1 MAERNNL
8 YPITGI
14 VYDKPVKKVLAKKGP
29 NAGKEVE
36 IPSIVLEIRGNGN
49 GIDYVELVEF
59 SIGNRS
65 IPLED
70 FCIKD
75 PVEIVFALAGIKG
88 TKGYFTKAKA
98 IYIKHTDVSYNDT
111 TDLRAEKPGKKEK
124 EVFVG
129 AVPPNPSDDPDESD
143 LPF

>member
-1 MAERNNL
+1 MERNNL

-14 VYDKPVKKVLAKKGP
+14 VYEKPIKKVIAKKGP

-36 IPSIVLEIRGNGN
+36 IPSIVLEVRGNGN
-49 GIDYVELVEF
+49 GKEYIELVEF

-65 IPLED
+65 LDMED

-75 PVEIVFALAGIKG
+75 PVEITFALAGIKG
-88 TKGYFTKAKA
+88 TSGYFTKAKA
-98 IYIKHTDVSYNDT
+98 IYIKHTDIQGNDT
-111 TDLRAEKPGKKEK
+111 RDLRAEKPGKKKE

-129 AVPPNPSDDPDESD
+129 AVPPDDDEQD
-143 LPF
+143 DNLPF

>member
-8 YPITGI
+8 YPITGVI
-14 VYDKPVKKVLAKKGP
+14 YDKPVRKVIAKKGP

-36 IPSIVLEIRGNGN
+36 IPSIVLEVRGNGN

-65 IPLED
+65 IPLDD
-70 FCIKD
+70 FYIKD
-75 PVEIVFALAGIKG
+75 PVEITFALAGIKG
-88 TKGYFTKAKA
+88 NVGYFTKAKA
-98 IYIKHTDVSYNDT
+98 IYIKHTDIQGNDT
-111 TDLRAEKPGKKEK
+111 RDLRAEKPGKKKE

-129 AVPPNPSDDPDESD
+129 AVPNVESDNDDD